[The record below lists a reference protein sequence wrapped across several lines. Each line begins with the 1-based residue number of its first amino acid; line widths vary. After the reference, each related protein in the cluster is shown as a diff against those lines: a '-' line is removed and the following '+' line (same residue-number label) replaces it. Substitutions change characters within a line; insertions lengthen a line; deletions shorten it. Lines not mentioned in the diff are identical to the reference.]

1 MLKIDHEPTSLL
13 EEVISVDGGIIMS
26 RDGKT
31 LVVIADSPRM
41 LDIYDLNGR
50 KVMTVKLE
58 TGCNRL
64 SIAPGVYVTAGIK
77 IVM

>member
-1 MLKIDHEPTSLL
+1 
-13 EEVISVDGGIIMS
+13 MS

-41 LDIYDLNGR
+41 LDIYNLNGR

-64 SIAPGVYVTAGIK
+64 SIAPGVYVAAGIK